1 VTMER
6 TITAFTEALPG
17 EKWQSLFRYHW
28 PAYRRWFLSEGADAR
43 PLYLSARRALQQ
55 HMPELMP
62 TYKRLTELAGN
73 GDIAARFLTLY
84 RPPAYVRGCSQA
96 VWTGSPPMLVRNYD
110 YSPQLFEGAIL
121 HTAWNG
127 RKVVGT
133 SDCLWGLVDGMNE
146 DGLVVSLSFGGR
158 KVVGD
163 GFGVPLLLRY
173 ILEFCSTT
181 AESVEVLCRIPSHM
195 SYNVTI
201 LDSQGDF
208 KTVFIAPDREP
219 QVTRRAVTTNHQQ
232 GVEWDQHAGA
242 SKTLERERALEK
254 YLEKYADD
262 SYRLIRAFL
271 RPPLYSTAYRRG
283 FGTLYTAVYQPS
295 SLDVEYLWSHDS
307 WQFSMHTF
315 VDGMLR
321 VKYPFVP
328 GSLELLH

>member
-1 VTMER
+1 MER
-6 TITAFTEALPG
+6 IISAISEVLPG

-28 PAYRRWFLSEGADAR
+28 PAYRRWFLSEGAEAR
-43 PLYLSARRALQQ
+43 PLYLSARLALKR

-62 TYKRLTELAGN
+62 TYDRLVELAG
-73 GDIAARFLTLY
+73 GSDVAARFLTLY
-84 RPPAYVRGCSQA
+84 RPPAYIRACSQA
-96 VWTGSPPMLVRNYD
+96 VWTGSPPLLVRNYD

-173 ILEFCSTT
+173 ILEFCTT
-181 AESVEVLCRIPSHM
+181 TDESVEVLCRIPSHM

-208 KTVFIAPDREP
+208 KTVFIAPDRAP
-219 QVTRRAVTTNHQQ
+219 QVTRRAMTTNHQQ
-232 GVEWDQHAGA
+232 GVEWDQHARA
-242 SKTLERERALEK
+242 SNTLDRERALER
-254 YLEKYADD
+254 YLEKYAHD
-262 SYRLIRAFL
+262 SDRLIRAFL

-295 SLDVEYLWSHDS
+295 SLEVEYLWSHES
-307 WQFSMHTF
+307 WRFSMHAF
-315 VDGMLR
+315 VDRTLIA
-321 VKYPFVP
+321 KYPFVP
-328 GSLELLH
+328 NSLELLH